1 MQSNPRRKV
10 NPRIPLK
17 MNKEQ
22 ASELITN
29 TFNSGFELSKY
40 RNFIINLLDG
50 IDTESPK
57 AKFDCSE
64 SYIKDSFRPYISA
77 YGRIGKY
84 IDKQGNKIEPLWV
97 KLKKC
102 DSVSRARTM
111 QRNFIAWY
119 LNGGRGG
126 KLRDNALVAFY
137 SEDNPSDWRF
147 SFVKLETYF
156 KDFKVGVDF
165 TPPKRYSFL
174 VGENEPNHTAKARLV
189 GLLTKD
195 YPEVKEIEDAFNIE
209 KVSNEFFKHYQ
220 ELFLSLLDNLI
231 ELRKKDSF
239 LDLAI
244 IDINNADFCKKLMG
258 QLVFLYFIQK
268 KGWLGVKKND
278 AWGNGDKA
286 FLRHTFERAIR
297 EGKNFFNDYLEPLF
311 YNALANGERDDNWF
325 ELLECRI
332 PFLNGGLF
340 EPIYDWVN
348 TDIVFDN
355 SIFSN
360 DEQSAEGD
368 CGTGILDVFDRYNF
382 TVKEDEP
389 LEKEVAVDPEMLGK
403 VFENLLEIND
413 RKSKGAF
420 YTPREIVHYMC
431 QESLINYLC
440 TKLNAVDSDSD
451 KFEIPEK
458 QKTLDIDEQQPLRSS
473 ITKSDIAEFIKNSD
487 KILQAGMGIKGQGQV
502 ILQKSVATLK
512 PYAKDLDSALESI
525 KICDPAIGSG
535 AFPVGM
541 LNEIVKARRALVE
554 GGFLREAQ
562 KRTIYEYKRQAIQNS
577 IYGVDIESGAIDIAK
592 LRLWLSLVV
601 DEDDFQN
608 IKPLPNLSYKIVCG
622 NSLLRVEQDLF
633 NRSLFETLEA
643 LKQEYFDETRK
654 GRKTELS
661 KKIDNAILELKKND
675 KDSFDYN
682 IFFSEVFHANGGFDV
697 IIGNPPYIQLQKLKG
712 DPIQKVYKDLN
723 FEVYDSMGDIY
734 CIFYE
739 KGLSI
744 LKEGGVLSFITSNK
758 WMRAGY
764 GEKLR
769 EFFVKNNPRILI
781 DLGPNVFETATVDT
795 NILLIEKK
803 PYTNSTYSCSMKE
816 KGTGNM
822 SDFIRQ
828 NSTPMSFDKNSW
840 CILSP
845 IEQSIKRKIEAVGV
859 PLKDWN
865 ISINYGIKT
874 GCNEAFIID
883 GATKD
888 ALIAQD
894 PKSAEIIRPILRG
907 RDIKRYSYEFAD
919 KWLIYVP
926 WHFPLHKDTSIT
938 GASKEAE
945 HEFEKQYPAIY
956 NRLLSYKPILEK
968 RNKAETGIRY
978 EWYAL
983 QRCAATYMDDFSKQ
997 KIAWASVGETFY
1009 SKIDRNQFLLDTN
1022 YFFATQEPYYLLG
1035 ILNSKLITFWIN
1047 SEDTPI
1053 GSGGAYRH
1061 YKYNLEKLAIPI
1073 LERKDKLY
1081 IEHLVETILESKST
1095 ALQKDID
1102 TFVYKIFNL
1111 SEEEINFVEQSIE

>member
-1 MQSNPRRKV
+1 
-10 NPRIPLK
+10 

-84 IDKQGNKIEPLWV
+84 IDKQGNKIEALWV

-458 QKTLDIDEQQPLRSS
+458 QKTLDIDEQQSLRSS

-734 CIFYE
+734 CLFYE

-781 DLGPNVFETATVDT
+781 DLGPHVFETATVDT

-907 RDIKRYSYEFAD
+907 RDIKRYSYKFAD
-919 KWLIYVP
+919 KYVILAE
-926 WHFPLHKDTSIT
+926 FGSHKYL
-938 GASKEAE
+938 E
-945 HEFEKQYPAIY
+945 EKYPAIY
-956 NRLLSYKPILEK
+956 NHLLSYKTKLEQ
-968 RNKAETGIRY
+968 RGQCRY
-978 EWYAL
+978 MANGKPNPKGEYPGQHHWLELDNNPRRHYL
-983 QRCAATYMDDFSKQ
+983 DDFSKQ
-997 KIAWASVGETFY
+997 KIVWKRIGSIIRFAIDENGVCPLDSVCFLTGNENLKYIVGYLNSSFAI
-1009 SKIDRNQFLLDTN
+1009 KQLLDNSPKTGTGDVIISVQ
-1022 YFFATQEPYYLLG
+1022 ALEPLLIPKCSTLEQEKIENIVDN
-1035 ILNSKLITFWIN
+1035 ILKSNDMENFQHLIDLEFKKIFHLTDEEFSI
-1047 SEDTPI
+1047 
-1053 GSGGAYRH
+1053 
-1061 YKYNLEKLAIPI
+1061 YNLS
-1073 LERKDKLY
+1073 
-1081 IEHLVETILESKST
+1081 V
-1095 ALQKDID
+1095 
-1102 TFVYKIFNL
+1102 
-1111 SEEEINFVEQSIE
+1111 SEI

>member
-1 MQSNPRRKV
+1 
-10 NPRIPLK
+10 

-126 KLRDNALVAFY
+126 ILRDNALVAFY

-147 SFVKLETYF
+147 SFVKLETNF

-734 CIFYE
+734 CLFYE

-828 NSTPMSFDKNSW
+828 NSILQNFTKNSW
-840 CILSP
+840 CILNP
-845 IEQSIKRKIEAVGV
+845 IEQSIKAKIEKIGV
-859 PLKDWN
+859 PLKDWD
-865 ISINYGIKT
+865 IKIYRGILT

-997 KIAWASVGETFY
+997 KIVYGQFQDSAEYAYSDKEIFLSSNEYMIVGSPHMKFLLGVMHSSIFNWYLRNFTNSLGNSAKIAQKSNFFKVPVVMPNKDNMQMIMKIENLVDINIESANANKILQY
-1009 SKIDRNQFLLDTN
+1009 KENESKIEKILCSLYQISE
-1022 YFFATQEPYYLLG
+1022 QE
-1035 ILNSKLITFWIN
+1035 
-1047 SEDTPI
+1047 
-1053 GSGGAYRH
+1053 
-1061 YKYNLEKLAIPI
+1061 
-1073 LERKDKLY
+1073 
-1081 IEHLVETILESKST
+1081 LVFIRS
-1095 ALQKDID
+1095 
-1102 TFVYKIFNL
+1102 
-1111 SEEEINFVEQSIE
+1111 